1 MKYRQG
7 IIAKSLCLSSMAA
20 LLSGCFMA
28 PGQHYIMR
36 PLNNPGPAVAA
47 PVKLVR
53 LDYNLPHKNP
63 ALFQPYAYRVG
74 PEDILNITV
83 WDHPELTI
91 PAGQFRSA
99 EESGIEVSAKG
110 DVFYPFAGR
119 FSVLGLTVKEIS
131 EKLTLR
137 LRSYIR
143 SPQVSVR
150 VAGYN
155 SQKIQVL
162 GSVRTPRTIEV
173 HSAPISVMDAVSTAG
188 GFDPLAA
195 NTAFVYIIRPLK
207 PFPTVYTFNA
217 DDPTAVLIAGS
228 FFVRPRDVIYVSTAG
243 IVNWGRFIN
252 NLLPSFTTAITA
264 AAVAN

>member
-1 MKYRQG
+1 
-7 IIAKSLCLSSMAA
+7 
-20 LLSGCFMA
+20 MA

-53 LDYNLPHKNP
+53 LDYNLPHKDP
-63 ALFQPYAYRVG
+63 SLFQPRSYRVG

-99 EESGIEVSAKG
+99 EESGIEVGAKG
-110 DVFYPFAGR
+110 SIFYPFAGR
-119 FSVLGLTVKEIS
+119 LSVLGLTVKEVGDR
-131 EKLTLR
+131 LTSR
-137 LRSYIR
+137 LNSYIR
-143 SPQVSVR
+143 NPQVSVR

-155 SQKIQVL
+155 SQKVQVL
-162 GSVRTPRTIEV
+162 GSVRAPETVEV
-173 HSAPISVMDAVSTAG
+173 HSAPISVMDAINAAG
-188 GFDPLAA
+188 GFDPLAS
-195 NTAFVYIIRPLK
+195 NTAFVYVVRPQK

-217 DDPTAVLIAGS
+217 DDPTAVLIASS
-228 FFVRPRDVIYVSTAG
+228 FYVKSHDVIYVSTAG

-252 NLLPSFTTAITA
+252 NLLPSFSTAITA
-264 AAVAN
+264 AAIAN